1 MNGVKFLKKRTLRSL
16 AEIHIS
22 GSKSESNRL
31 LIFNALFN
39 NPVQIGNLSNS
50 EDTRLI
56 QKALKTNSNLIDVG
70 QAGTAFRFLTAYFAI
85 KEGRTVVLTGSER
98 MKQRPVGVLVDA
110 LINLGAHIEYS
121 GKEGFPP
128 LKITGSNLI
137 NNEVELSAGISSQFI
152 SALMLIAPKLKN
164 GLKIHLKNEI
174 TSQPYIEMT
183 ARVLKVLGVIVSIKN
198 RLIEIENLH
207 FVQKQEW
214 KIESDYSSASYFYS
228 LLAISPTTSVL
239 KLSDFR
245 KNSLQGDSRVAEYF
259 QKYFGIKTEF
269 RETQIILSKNPTF
282 RPQPFEVDLNPTPD
296 LAQTIAVCSA
306 ALKIK
311 CKLTGLKTLKIK
323 ETDRLIALHNELKKI
338 GVNSVIEEDSIE
350 ITDFFDVC
358 ETPFINTYNDH
369 RMAMSFAPLT
379 LLMDLEIENPNVVE
393 KSYPDFWMN
402 LESVFS

>member
-56 QKALKTNSNLIDVG
+56 QKALKTNSYLIDVG

-110 LINLGAHIEYS
+110 LINLGARIEYS
-121 GKEGFPP
+121 EKEGFPP

-137 NNEVELSAGISSQFI
+137 NKEVELSAGISSQFI

-164 GLKIHLKNEI
+164 GLKIYLKNEV

-214 KIESDYSSASYFYS
+214 KIESDFSSASYFYS

-245 KNSLQGDSRVAEYF
+245 KNSLQGDSQVAEYF

-269 RETQIILSKNPTF
+269 SETQIILSKNPTF

-379 LLMDLEIENPNVVE
+379 VLMDLEIENPNVVE